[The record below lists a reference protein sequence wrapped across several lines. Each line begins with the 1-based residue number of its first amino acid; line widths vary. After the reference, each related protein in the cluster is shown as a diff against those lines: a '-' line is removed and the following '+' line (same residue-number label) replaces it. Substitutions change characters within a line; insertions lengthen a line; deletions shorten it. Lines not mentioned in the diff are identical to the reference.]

1 MKKFR
6 FLLLSIFIIS
16 ILTTSCSKKNP
27 LVGTWEFVSISDQKS
42 SEDYDY
48 INFRSFITFSSDNTF
63 LFVDRGDFD
72 PINVTEFIDDN
83 KKSKDGRI
91 YYGSWTL
98 KDSILVFDIKNYKM
112 SKKFTAKIFSNDGK
126 NLNLHFSKQK
136 PLLIYDANSEFKYK
150 KIDYDDVS
158 KSKNNFTS
166 LELNKWRINSKK
178 KESKKEIKDK
188 VENALEFAINFLEFH
203 QQGNDKSAK
212 TYYLQPLPFQFY
224 SNGIILKHENES
236 DNWNNLFYDDEDAEI
251 AYQLLESGFNNVAK
265 IPDNLSKKPLKI
277 NIFILQET
285 LKNIKEFK

>member
-1 MKKFR
+1 
-6 FLLLSIFIIS
+6 
-16 ILTTSCSKKNP
+16 
-27 LVGTWEFVSISDQKS
+27 
-42 SEDYDY
+42 
-48 INFRSFITFSSDNTF
+48 
-63 LFVDRGDFD
+63 
-72 PINVTEFIDDN
+72 
-83 KKSKDGRI
+83 
-91 YYGSWTL
+91 
-98 KDSILVFDIKNYKM
+98 M

-188 VENALEFAINFLEFH
+188 VENALEFAINFIEFH